1 LISKNWVGIKLKK
14 IELGNDMKNFIIRRV
29 LLGIFIVFFG
39 ALIIYSI
46 IRSLPTSYVEQ
57 IARQRASSPLSTKTY
72 QEWLEQLNE
81 VYRLNIGIIPGY
93 FGWLGNAIRGDFG
106 ESWNFGVPVTQK
118 FSEVVWYSVIINIVT
133 FIVQMVISIPLGIL
147 AARKQYSKTDY
158 AITVFALAGISL
170 PTFFLATILK
180 YVFSIK
186 LGWFDLYG
194 LTGRFYSSMTPWQQI
209 WDIAYHM
216 VLPIITLMMLS
227 IGGLMRY
234 TRTNMLEVL
243 HSDYIRTARAKG
255 LSEKVVINKHAF
267 RNTLIPL
274 VSYMSYLIPSMFGG
288 VLITETLYQIPGI
301 GYISYQAMIRG
312 DIPFAMFYTTFL
324 IILTQV
330 SLLIAD
336 IMYAMV
342 DPRVRAN

>member
-1 LISKNWVGIKLKK
+1 
-14 IELGNDMKNFIIRRV
+14 MRNFILRR
-29 LLGIFIVFFG
+29 LFLGIFITFFG
-39 ALIIYSI
+39 AMVVYAV
-46 IRSLPTSYVEQ
+46 IRNLPASYVET
-57 IARQRASSPLSTKTY
+57 IARQRASNPLSTKTY
-72 QEWLEQLNE
+72 QEWLDQLNAIYKLD
-81 VYRLNIGIIPGY
+81 VGIIPGF
-93 FGWLGNAIRGDFG
+93 FGWLGNAIKGDFG
-106 ESWNFGVPVTQK
+106 DSWHWGISVTKKFG
-118 FSEVVWYSVIINIVT
+118 EVIWYSLIINMIT
-133 FIVQMVISIPLGIL
+133 FLVEVLLSIPLGIL

-180 YVFSIK
+180 YIFSIK

-194 LTGRFYSSMTPWQQI
+194 LTGRFFNSMTPFQQVM
-209 WDIAYHM
+209 DIGYHM
-216 VLPIITLMMLS
+216 VLPILTLMMLS
-227 IGGLMRY
+227 VGGLMRY

-243 HSDYIRTARAKG
+243 SSDYIRTARAKG

-288 VLITETLYQIPGI
+288 SLITETLFQIPGI
-301 GYISYQAMIRG
+301 GYVSYQAITRG

-324 IILTQV
+324 ILLTQV
-330 SLLIAD
+330 SLIIAD
-336 IMYAMV
+336 IMYAVV

>member
-1 LISKNWVGIKLKK
+1 
-14 IELGNDMKNFIIRRV
+14 MRTFILRRII
-29 LLGIFIVFFG
+29 LGIFITFFG
-39 ALIIYSI
+39 AMVIYTV
-46 IRSLPTSYVEQ
+46 IRLLPTSYVET
-57 IARQRASSPLSTKTY
+57 IARERASNPLSTKTY
-72 QEWLEQLNE
+72 QEWLDQLNA
-81 VYRLNIGIIPGY
+81 VYNLDIGIIPGF
-93 FGWLGNAIRGDFG
+93 FGWIGNAIRGEFG
-106 ESWNFGVPVTQK
+106 DSWHYGIPVTEK
-118 FSEVVWYSVIINIVT
+118 FKQVIWYSVIINI
-133 FIVQMVISIPLGIL
+133 FALIVELFLAIPLGIL

-158 AITVFALAGISL
+158 GITVFALMGISL

-194 LTGRFYSSMTPWQQI
+194 LTGRFFTSMTPVEQVV
-209 WDIAYHM
+209 DIGYHM
-216 VLPIITLMMLS
+216 VLPVITLMMLS
-227 IGGLMRY
+227 VGGLMRY

-243 HSDYIRTARAKG
+243 NSDFIRTARAKG

-274 VSYMSYLIPSMFGG
+274 VTVMSYLLPAMFGG
-288 VLITETLYQIPGI
+288 SLITETLFQIPGI
-301 GYISYQAMIRG
+301 GYVSYQAIIRG

-330 SLLIAD
+330 SLIIAD
-336 IMYAMV
+336 IMYAVV

>member
-1 LISKNWVGIKLKK
+1 
-14 IELGNDMKNFIIRRV
+14 MRNFIIKRV

-39 ALIIYSI
+39 ALIIYTV
-46 IRSLPTSYVEQ
+46 IRSLPSSYVEQ
-57 IARQRASSPLSTKTY
+57 IARQRASNPLSTKSY
-72 QEWLEQLNE
+72 QEWIDQLNE
-81 VYRLNIGIIPGY
+81 VYRLNVGIIPGY

-106 ESWNFGVPVTQK
+106 ESWHYGIPVTEK
-118 FSEVVWYSVIINIVT
+118 FNQVVWYSFIINIIT
-133 FIVQMVISIPLGIL
+133 FLVQLLISIPLGIL
-147 AARKQYSKTDY
+147 AARKQYSRTDY
-158 AITVFALAGISL
+158 AITIFALAGISL

-180 YVFSIK
+180 YVFSIQ

-194 LTGRFYSSMTPWQQI
+194 LTGRYHSSMTSFEQI
-209 WDIAYHM
+209 MDIAYHM
-216 VLPIITLMMLS
+216 VLPVVTLMMLS
-227 IGGLMRY
+227 IGGLMRF

-243 HSDYIRTARAKG
+243 NSDYIRTARAKG

-274 VSYMSYLIPSMFGG
+274 VSYMSYLLPSMFGG
-288 VLITETLYQIPGI
+288 AQITETLYQIPGI

-324 IILTQV
+324 ILLTQI

-336 IMYAMV
+336 IMYAVV
-342 DPRVRAN
+342 DPRVRVN

>member
-1 LISKNWVGIKLKK
+1 
-14 IELGNDMKNFIIRRV
+14 MKNFIIRRV

-72 QEWLEQLNE
+72 QEWLDQLNE